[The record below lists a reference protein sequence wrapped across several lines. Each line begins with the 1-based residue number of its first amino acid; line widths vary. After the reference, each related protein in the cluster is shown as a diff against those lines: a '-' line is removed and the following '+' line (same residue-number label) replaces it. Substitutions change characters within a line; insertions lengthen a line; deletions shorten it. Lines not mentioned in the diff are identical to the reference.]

1 MLPRYWQI
9 IASRSCWMK
18 FNELNGVE
26 IDCNRNVGIINIIK
40 KYVSLTYDKSLIAL
54 NAGWNIRSDTEEGH
68 FNFCVPLNML
78 LSFCEDY
85 KHVIVNARHELILI
99 ISRNNNNYRLEI
111 RWQTRCLNYSK
122 CSGKCRTLLSEINN
136 LSMLRILESNRYQHE
151 FSIICLICTN
161 IFCYEI

>member
-1 MLPRYWQI
+1 
-9 IASRSCWMK
+9 MK

-68 FNFCVPLNML
+68 CNFCVPLNML

-85 KHVIVNARHELILI
+85 NMWL
-99 ISRNNNNYRLEI
+99 S
-111 RWQTRCLNYSK
+111 
-122 CSGKCRTLLSEINN
+122 TLVMS
-136 LSMLRILESNRYQHE
+136 
-151 FSIICLICTN
+151 
-161 IFCYEI
+161 